1 MPLPRRPRFVWATG
15 DLTMTWPCRAWIPED
30 STVGSRDVS
39 ASGIPAAYIVRRD
52 DLLNLTQRVTEDE
65 WSDFRAFIAAVQDGQ
80 AFQWYPD
87 AEEAEFFD
95 VYLESPAAGD
105 KWRPSR
111 DGEYPR
117 MFEATIQLRG
127 VDEAPWLPYFDG

>member
-15 DLTMTWPCRAWIPED
+15 DLTMTWPCRAWIPEA
-30 STVGSRDVS
+30 SSVGSHDISAAGIAAGYTVRD
-39 ASGIPAAYIVRRD
+39 D
-52 DLLNLTQRVTEDE
+52 DLLNLTQRITEDE
-65 WSDFRAFIAAVQDGQ
+65 WPYFRAFVRAVQNGDV
-80 AFQWYPD
+80 FQFYPD
-87 AEEAEFFD
+87 ADETEFFD
-95 VYLESPAAGD
+95 VYLESPLPGD